1 MLAFI
6 FDPHPES
13 AEEIA
18 RVVNSIGLE
27 TKKLKSLA
35 ELITTLQGEL
45 PRLIISEAIISGYDD
60 FIVLEHIKNDNKL
73 QKIPVIITT
82 SQATRENIIKA
93 RQLGANGFIT
103 KPFDKAGLIKQIKL
117 ALDIRDLA
125 PTGKPT
131 TKIDRSQGTQHK
143 LSLKTI
149 NNERLKSQIMQKIE
163 EIPSLPAIVY
173 KVMELVN
180 SDKSSAADFEKVV
193 ARDQALAAR
202 MLRMAN
208 SSFYSLSRKVSTI
221 SDAVVYLG
229 HNTIRSL
236 VLGASTSSLFKR
248 SLPAYGYQR
257 EGLWQHANIVA
268 SLSREVASAA
278 HLTPEEIESCYVAGL
293 LHDIGKLVLGPF
305 AQKQADSFVGLIQE
319 GKELIEVEQELLG
332 FTHGEI
338 GRILLD
344 KWKLPRNLVET
355 VNFHHQPEIS
365 TYAPRETLVVSVSDS
380 ISNQF
385 GFALEKEKPENDP
398 EIFIRRLQRL
408 GLDPQWPQNEEEK
421 IRELAE
427 DVVSMLDSIS

>member
-18 RVVNSIGLE
+18 RVANSIGLE

-35 ELITTLQGEL
+35 ELITSLQTKT
-45 PRLIISEAIISGYDD
+45 PRLIITEAIISGYDD
-60 FIVLEHIKNDNKL
+60 FVILEHIKNDKKL
-73 QKIPVIITT
+73 QNIPIIIST
-82 SQATRENIIKA
+82 SQATREIIIKA
-93 RQLGANGFIT
+93 RELGANGFIT
-103 KPFDKAGLIKQIKL
+103 KPFDKASLVKQIKL
-117 ALDIRDLA
+117 ALDIRDLTA
-125 PTGKPT
+125 TGKTPE
-131 TKIDRSQGTQHK
+131 KIDRNQGTQHK

-149 NNERLKSQIMQKIE
+149 NDERLKSQIMQKIE
-163 EIPSLPAIVY
+163 EVPSLPAIVY

-180 SDKSSAADFEKVV
+180 SEKSSALDFEKVV

-268 SLSREVASAA
+268 TLSREIASAA
-278 HLTPEEIESCYVAGL
+278 RLTPEEIESCYVAGL
-293 LHDIGKLVLGPF
+293 LHDIGKLILGPF
-305 AQKQADSFVGLIQE
+305 AQKQADSFAALTQK

-355 VNFHHQPEIS
+355 VHYHHQPEIS
-365 TYAPRETLVVSVSDS
+365 TYAPRETLAVSLGNS

-385 GFALEKEKPENDP
+385 GLALENEKPVSDP
-398 EIFIRRLQRL
+398 EAFIRRLQRL

-421 IRELAE
+421 IKKLAE
-427 DVVSMLDSIS
+427 DVVSMLNSI

>member
-18 RVVNSIGLE
+18 RVANSIGLE

-35 ELITTLQGEL
+35 ELSTSLQKEM
-45 PRLIISEAIISGYDD
+45 PHLIITDAIISGYDD
-60 FIVLEHIKNDNKL
+60 FVVLEHIKNNKNL
-73 QKIPVIITT
+73 QKIPVIIAT
-82 SQATRENIIKA
+82 SRTTRENIIKA
-93 RQLGANGFIT
+93 RELGANGFVS
-103 KPFDKAGLIKQIKL
+103 KPFDKASLVKQIKL
-117 ALDIRDLA
+117 ALEIRDLTQA
-125 PTGKPT
+125 VKPP
-131 TKIDRSQGTQHK
+131 TKINRNQGNQHK

-163 EIPSLPAIVY
+163 EVPSLPAIVY

-180 SDKSSAADFEKVV
+180 SEKSSAPDFEKVV

-248 SLPAYGYQR
+248 NLPTYGYQS

-268 SLSREVASAA
+268 TLSREVASAA
-278 HLTPEEIESCYVAGL
+278 RLTSNEIENCYVSGL

-305 AQKQADSFVGLIQE
+305 AQKQADIFITKIQE
-319 GKELIEVEQELLG
+319 GKELVDVEKELLG

-344 KWKLPRNLVET
+344 QWKLPRNLVET
-355 VNFHHQPEIS
+355 VHYHHQPEAS
-365 TYAPRETLVVSVSDS
+365 TYAPRETLVVSVANS

-385 GFALEKEKPENDP
+385 GFALKKEKPENDP
-398 EIFIRRLQRL
+398 ETFIRRLQRL
-408 GLDPQWPQNEEEK
+408 GLDPQWLNDEEEK
-421 IRELAE
+421 IRKLA
-427 DVVSMLDSIS
+427 DNVVSMLNSI

>member
-1 MLAFI
+1 MMLAFI

-27 TKKLKSLA
+27 TKKLKTLA
-35 ELITTLQGEL
+35 EFISALQSTP
-45 PRLIISEAIISGYDD
+45 PRLIICEAIISGYDD
-60 FIVLEHIKNDNKL
+60 FILLEYIKKDKNLHN
-73 QKIPVIITT
+73 IPVLITT
-82 SQATRENIIKA
+82 NLATRENIIKA

-103 KPFDKAGLIKQIKL
+103 KPFDKANLIKHIKL

-125 PTGKPT
+125 QTETCPTNVN
-131 TKIDRSQGTQHK
+131 RNQGTQRK

-149 NNERLKSQIMQKIE
+149 DEERLKSQIMQKIE

-180 SDKSSAADFEKVV
+180 SDKSSAPDFEKVV

-248 SLPAYGYQR
+248 SLPTYGYQR
-257 EGLWQHANIVA
+257 EGLWLHANIVA
-268 SLSREVASAA
+268 SLSREIAGVAR
-278 HLTPEEIESCYVAGL
+278 LTHEEIENCYVAGL
-293 LHDIGKLVLGPF
+293 LHDIGKLILGPF
-305 AQKQADSFVGLIQE
+305 AQKQADAFIALAEQ
-319 GKELIEVEQELLG
+319 GKEISEIEQKLLG
-332 FTHGEI
+332 FSHGEI

-355 VNFHHQPEIS
+355 VHYHHQPEAS
-365 TYAPRETLVVSVSDS
+365 TYTPRETLTVSIANS

-385 GFALEKEKPENDP
+385 GFSLEKEKAEKDP
-398 EIFIRRLQRL
+398 ANLSRRLQRL
-408 GLDPQWPQNEEEK
+408 GLDPQWPQLEEER
-421 IRELAE
+421 IRAQVD
-427 DVVSMLDSIS
+427 DVISMLAKI

>member
-13 AEEIA
+13 AKEVA
-18 RVVNSIGLE
+18 LLAKSIGLE
-27 TKKLKSLA
+27 TKILKSLA
-35 ELITTLQGEL
+35 ELITSMQGEL
-45 PRLIISEAIISGYDD
+45 PRIIISEAIISGYDD
-60 FIVLEHIKNDNKL
+60 FIILELIKSDKKL
-73 QKIPVIITT
+73 QNIPVIITT

-93 RQLGANGFIT
+93 RKLGASGFIT

-117 ALDIRDLA
+117 ALNIRDISSTNKP
-125 PTGKPT
+125 PTKT
-131 TKIDRSQGTQHK
+131 DRDQGTQHK

-163 EIPSLPAIVY
+163 EVPSLPAIVY
-173 KVMELVN
+173 KIMEMVN
-180 SDKSSAADFEKVV
+180 SDKSSAKDFEKVV
-193 ARDQALAAR
+193 AQDQALAAR

-257 EGLWQHANIVA
+257 EGLWQHSNIVA
-268 SLSREVASAA
+268 SLSRKVASAA
-278 HLTPEEIESCYVAGL
+278 RLTPEEIESCYVSGL
-293 LHDIGKLVLGPF
+293 LHDIGKLILGPF
-305 AQKQADSFVGLIQE
+305 AQQQADNFVGLCQE
-319 GKELIEVEQELLG
+319 GAELSEVEQKLLG
-332 FTHGEI
+332 FSHGEI

-355 VNFHHQPEIS
+355 VHYHHQPEIS
-365 TYAPRETLVVSVSDS
+365 TYAPRETLTVSVANS

-385 GFALEKEKPENDP
+385 GFALENEQPEKDP
-398 EIFIRRLQRL
+398 EAFIRRLQRL
-408 GLDPQWPQNEEEK
+408 GLDPQWPQNEEENIK
-421 IRELAE
+421 ILA
-427 DVVSMLDSIS
+427 DDIISMLDSFS

>member
-18 RVVNSIGLE
+18 RVANSIGLE

-35 ELITTLQGEL
+35 ELITSLQNEM
-45 PRLIISEAIISGYDD
+45 PRLIITDAIISGYDD
-60 FIVLEHIKNDNKL
+60 FIVLEHIKNDKNL
-73 QKIPVIITT
+73 QKIPVIIAT
-82 SQATRENIIKA
+82 SQTTRENIIKA
-93 RQLGANGFIT
+93 RKLGADGFVT
-103 KPFDKAGLIKQIKL
+103 KPFDKASLIKQIKL
-117 ALDIRDLA
+117 ALEIRDLTPA
-125 PTGKPT
+125 GKPP
-131 TKIDRSQGTQHK
+131 TKIDRNQGSQRK

-180 SDKSSAADFEKVV
+180 SEKSSASDFEKIV

-268 SLSREVASAA
+268 SLAREVASDA
-278 HLTPEEIESCYVAGL
+278 HLTSEEIESCYVSGL

-305 AQKQADSFVGLIQE
+305 AQKQADNFITLIQE
-319 GKELIEVEQELLG
+319 GKELIDVEKELLG

-355 VNFHHQPEIS
+355 VHHHHQPEIS
-365 TYAPRETLVVSVSDS
+365 TYALRETLAVSLANS

-398 EIFIRRLQRL
+398 EAFIRRLQRL
-408 GLDPQWPQNEEEK
+408 GLDPQWPLHEEEK
-421 IRELAE
+421 IRKLA
-427 DVVSMLDSIS
+427 DNVISMLDSI

>member
-1 MLAFI
+1 MLVFI

-18 RVVNSIGLE
+18 RMVNSMGLE

-35 ELITTLQGEL
+35 ELITSLQAEM

-60 FIVLEHIKNDNKL
+60 FVILEHIKNDKKL
-73 QKIPVIITT
+73 QQIPIIISTN
-82 SQATRENIIKA
+82 QATREVIIKA
-93 RQLGANGFIT
+93 RELGANGFIT
-103 KPFDKAGLIKQIKL
+103 KPFDKASLIKQIKL
-117 ALDIRDLA
+117 ALNIRDLTSTSKL
-125 PTGKPT
+125 PK
-131 TKIDRSQGTQHK
+131 KIDRSHGTRRK

-149 NNERLKSQIMQKIE
+149 NDERLKSRIMQKIE
-163 EIPSLPAIVY
+163 EVPSLPAIVY

-180 SDKSSAADFEKVV
+180 SEKSSASDFEKVV
-193 ARDQALAAR
+193 AHDQALAAR

-248 SLPAYGYQR
+248 SLPAYGYKR

-268 SLSREVASAA
+268 SLSREIASAA
-278 HLTPEEIESCYVAGL
+278 HLTPEEIENCYVSGL
-293 LHDIGKLVLGPF
+293 LHDIGKLILGPF
-305 AQKQADSFVGLIQE
+305 AQEQVDSFIAQIQE
-319 GKELIEVEQELLG
+319 GKELAEVEKKLLG

-355 VNFHHQPEIS
+355 VHYHHQPETS
-365 TYAPRETLVVSVSDS
+365 TYAPRETLAVSVANS
-380 ISNQF
+380 ISNQL
-385 GFALEKEKPENDP
+385 GLALDMEKPENDP

-408 GLDPQWPQNEEEK
+408 GLDPQWPKQEEEK
-421 IRELAE
+421 IRKLAE
-427 DVVSMLDSIS
+427 DVVTMLDSI

>member
-18 RVVNSIGLE
+18 RMANSIGLE

-35 ELITTLQGEL
+35 ELITSLQTEM
-45 PRLIISEAIISGYDD
+45 PCLIITEAVISGYDD
-60 FIVLEHIKNDNKL
+60 FVILEHIKNDKKL
-73 QKIPVIITT
+73 QNIPIIIST
-82 SQATRENIIKA
+82 SQATREIIIKA
-93 RQLGANGFIT
+93 RELGANGFIT
-103 KPFDKAGLIKQIKL
+103 KPFDKASLVKQIKL
-117 ALDIRDLA
+117 ALDIHDLSA
-125 PTGKPT
+125 TDKTPKN
-131 TKIDRSQGTQHK
+131 IDRNQGTQRK

-149 NNERLKSQIMQKIE
+149 NDERLKSQIIQKIE
-163 EIPSLPAIVY
+163 EVPSLPAIVY

-180 SDKSSAADFEKVV
+180 SEKSSAADFEKVI

-268 SLSREVASAA
+268 TLSREIASAA
-278 HLTPEEIESCYVAGL
+278 RLTPEEIESCYVAGL
-293 LHDIGKLVLGPF
+293 LHDIGKLILGPF
-305 AQKQADSFVGLIQE
+305 AQKQADSFATLTQK

-355 VNFHHQPEIS
+355 VHYHHQPEIS
-365 TYAPRETLVVSVSDS
+365 TYAPRETLAVSLANS

-385 GFALEKEKPENDP
+385 GFALNMEKPENDP
-398 EIFIRRLQRL
+398 ETFIRRLQRL
-408 GLDPQWPQNEEEK
+408 GLDPQWPLNEEAK
-421 IRELAE
+421 IRKLAE
-427 DVVSMLDSIS
+427 DVISMLDSI

>member
-18 RVVNSIGLE
+18 QVVNSIGLE

-35 ELITTLQGEL
+35 ELITSLQGES

-60 FIVLEHIKNDNKL
+60 FIILEHIKSDKKL

-93 RQLGANGFIT
+93 RKLGANGFIT

-125 PTGKPT
+125 PAGKPP
-131 TKIDRSQGTQHK
+131 TKIDRSQGTQRK

-180 SDKSSAADFEKVV
+180 SDKSSAPDFEKVV

-248 SLPAYGYQR
+248 SLPTYGYQR

-355 VNFHHQPEIS
+355 VHHHHHPEIS
-365 TYAPRETLVVSVSDS
+365 TYAPRETLTISVANS

-385 GFALEKEKPENDP
+385 GFALEKEQPENDP
-398 EIFIRRLQRL
+398 ETFTRRLQRL
-408 GLDPQWPQNEEEK
+408 GLDPQWPQNEEER
-421 IRELAE
+421 IRKLAE
-427 DVVSMLDSIS
+427 DVVSMLDSI

>member
-13 AEEIA
+13 AKEVA
-18 RVVNSIGLE
+18 LLANSIGLE
-27 TKKLKSLA
+27 TKTLKSLA
-35 ELITTLQGEL
+35 ELITSLQGEL

-60 FIVLEHIKNDNKL
+60 FIILELIKSDKKL
-73 QKIPVIITT
+73 LNIPVIITT

-93 RQLGANGFIT
+93 RKLGASGFIT
-103 KPFDKAGLIKQIKL
+103 KPFDKAGFIKQIKL
-117 ALDIRDLA
+117 ALNIRDITPA
-125 PTGKPT
+125 KKPP
-131 TKIDRSQGTQHK
+131 TKIERGQATQHK

-149 NNERLKSQIMQKIE
+149 NNERLKSQIIQKIE
-163 EIPSLPAIVY
+163 EVPSLPAIVY
-173 KVMELVN
+173 KIMELVN
-180 SDKSSAADFEKVV
+180 SDKSSAQDFEKVV
-193 ARDQALAAR
+193 AQDQALTAR

-257 EGLWQHANIVA
+257 EGLWQHSNIVA
-268 SLSREVASAA
+268 SLSREIASAA
-278 HLTPEEIESCYVAGL
+278 HLTSEEIENCYVAGL

-305 AQKQADSFVGLIQE
+305 AQQQVDNFTSSVRE
-319 GKELIEVEQELLG
+319 GKEFSEVEHDLLG

-344 KWKLPRNLVET
+344 KWKLPKNLVET
-355 VNFHHQPEIS
+355 VHYHHQPETS
-365 TYAPRETLVVSVSDS
+365 TYAPRETLTVSVANS

-385 GFALEKEKPENDP
+385 GFALEKEQPENDP
-398 EIFIRRLQRL
+398 DTFILRLQRL

-421 IRELAE
+421 IRKITEN
-427 DVVSMLDSIS
+427 VISMLDNI